1 MASTD
6 SISSPNSVSG
16 GYRFPASRKV
26 YTPGRLYPGLRVPH
40 REITLSPT
48 HIHNSDRVE
57 ENAPLCVYDTSG
69 PYTDPDVTIDIR
81 SGLRMYLKTR
91 P

>member
-1 MASTD
+1 MPALLVPVKTAVPTFRGSGLFAFYGSRRSIIMASTNFV
-6 SISSPNSVSG
+6 SSPESASS

-48 HIHNSDRVE
+48 HIHNSD
-57 ENAPLCVYDTSG
+57 
-69 PYTDPDVTIDIR
+69 
-81 SGLRMYLKTR
+81 
-91 P
+91 